1 MNCNYKEDKAV
12 KYESAQVLKGIV
24 VNMEKV
30 LSNSD
35 KIRKAEEIY
44 YRRKMGIPNVKLS
57 KIEGEKKSYLGSKIL
72 LQVLVIINLSIV
84 IMAVQ
89 NKDYIFTESFLSD
102 IQKYNVN
109 LTQNIKD
116 FIGISFSE
124 NVESEGKN
132 TDVENIQEVEKSTQS
147 ETTITE
153 QPSEEIVPNEEQ
165 TSSINQMDET
175 IIKINEL
182 VTFQNPIKEGTV
194 TSRFGTRE
202 SSNKNVAGYHT
213 GIDIGAVKRNFN
225 LCSNFSGKLR

>member
-1 MNCNYKEDKAV
+1 
-12 KYESAQVLKGIV
+12 
-24 VNMEKV
+24 MEKV
-30 LSNSD
+30 LSNGE

-57 KIEGEKKSYLGSKIL
+57 KIEGEKKSYIGSKIL
-72 LQVLVIINLSIV
+72 LQVLVIINLSIF

-109 LTQNIKD
+109 LTKEIKD

-124 NVESEGKN
+124 NVGPEGKN
-132 TDVENIQEVEKSTQS
+132 IEVEKTEEVEQSTQT
-147 ETTITE
+147 ETIITD
-153 QPSEEIVPNEEQ
+153 QPTQEIVPNEEQ
-165 TSSINQMDET
+165 TSSINQMEET
-175 IIKINEL
+175 ISKIDEI
-182 VTFQNPIKEGTV
+182 VKFQNPIKEGTI

-213 GIDIGAVKRNFN
+213 GIDIGAVKRDIN
-225 LCSNFSGKLR
+225 LCSNFSGKLH

>member
-1 MNCNYKEDKAV
+1 
-12 KYESAQVLKGIV
+12 
-24 VNMEKV
+24 MEKV
-30 LSNSD
+30 LSNGD

-44 YRRKMGIPNVKLS
+44 YRRKMGIPSSKLS

-116 FIGISFSE
+116 FIGISLSE
-124 NVESEGKN
+124 NIETEVKNIETDSIPEVEESKQ
-132 TDVENIQEVEKSTQS
+132 TENI
-147 ETTITE
+147 ITE
-153 QPSEEIVPNEEQ
+153 QIVPNEEQ
-165 TSSINQMDET
+165 TSSINQMDDT
-175 IIKINEL
+175 ISKIKEL
-182 VTFQNPIKEGTV
+182 VTFEKPINEGTI

-202 SSNKNVAGYHT
+202 SANINVAGYHT

-225 LCSNFSGKLR
+225 LCSNFSGKLH